1 MINSSLIPFQPTLTM
16 NLYFGSSFTI
26 GVFVVGFIMN
36 YSKTTVYV
44 NKQYLCQTIM
54 IINSLLLLASIYLS
68 DNHYSLILFVIV
80 YGTLI
85 GSFYYVHKMFVFEV
99 IRAKNWTWI
108 QFAQSIPFL
117 LGIPITGFFLLISN
131 FKF

>member
-1 MINSSLIPFQPTLTM
+1 M

-68 DNHYSLILFVIV
+68 DNHYSLIIFVIV

-99 IRAKNWTWI
+99 VRAKNWMWI
-108 QFAQSIPFL
+108 RFAQSIPFL
-117 LGIPITGFFLLISN
+117 LGIPITGFLLILN